1 MSFAPFQVQAGVKI
15 AREGHICREV
25 YLIERGEV
33 MITRGDT
40 PVAVIGRGGT
50 FGEMSALGH
59 ALGPK
64 GNHRDKTATA
74 LTDTE
79 MVFITGARLRELCED
94 YDSLKQ
100 YLKQVVATR
109 LRERE
114 SREADHDS
122 RGRAQ
127 TLGLGS
133 GGRKFR
139 KASFYSHDDVC
150 STSERDT
157 GSEKTVAQPHAITEP
172 EAGAQ
177 DVASDASKQPP
188 PPPSDMAAASDL
200 AVADVRSSRRVT
212 SPGPP
217 HAGTP
222 APRTPSGS
230 AGSSMR
236 VLQGNGGGSTE
247 VLAAL
252 SNMQTMLNVVR
263 TGIDEMNAAQ
273 EDISDRVGHL
283 EARLEEIIPHP
294 RLS

>member
-1 MSFAPFQVQAGVKI
+1 M
-15 AREGHICREV
+15 
-25 YLIERGEV
+25 
-33 MITRGDT
+33 
-40 PVAVIGRGGT
+40 
-50 FGEMSALGH
+50 
-59 ALGPK
+59 
-64 GNHRDKTATA
+64 
-74 LTDTE
+74 
-79 MVFITGARLRELCED
+79 
-94 YDSLKQ
+94 
-100 YLKQVVATR
+100 
-109 LRERE
+109 RERE
-114 SREADHDS
+114 SREAALQATTNTKLQHARANHDS

-139 KASFYSHDDVC
+139 KTSFYSHDDVC

-157 GSEKTVAQPHAITEP
+157 GSEKTTVAQPHAITEP

-188 PPPSDMAAASDL
+188 PPPSDVAASDL
-200 AVADVRSSRRVT
+200 AADFRSSRRVT

-236 VLQGNGGGSTE
+236 VLQGNGGSSTE

-252 SNMQTMLNVVR
+252 SNMQAMINVVR

-283 EARLEEIIPHP
+283 EARLEEIIPHS